1 MEGDDVVVQRLAIV
15 EKADLR
21 SGVSAGSEA
30 IAERSPP
37 LAPLSVA
44 VGRGSVTRPVGVT
57 VGLMSSASARSI
69 VFLNPRQ
76 LNACLEVA
84 FAAGFQHAAV
94 GRDDAGQERQGE

>member
-1 MEGDDVVVQRLAIV
+1 MVVQRLAIV

-44 VGRGSVTRPVGVT
+44 VGRGSVTRP